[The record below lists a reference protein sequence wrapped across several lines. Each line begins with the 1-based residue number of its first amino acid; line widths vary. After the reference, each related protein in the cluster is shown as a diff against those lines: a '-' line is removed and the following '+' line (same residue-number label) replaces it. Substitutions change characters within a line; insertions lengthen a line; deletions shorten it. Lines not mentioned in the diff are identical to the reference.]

1 MQFARS
7 GFQTANVGRGPT
19 RTRGIQDSQRPS
31 AGIRNPTSP
40 SSRAVWLVPIE
51 PTRLAYGKGLYG
63 KVKPPWRCVNF
74 GNSQSARRVVSLRG
88 GNPCRPTQTASEA
101 LAGALGTS
109 WRHKPMSART
119 SCPPSQRTRGW
130 GGPVRWCKTRPAP
143 TYRFCGR
150 PPNLQQRPVRT
161 AYHGLRPRARL
172 SVLARREFELRLSRW
187 LSPGIGELGK
197 LTGVSMKE
205 NSRPQDDHS
214 VQL

>member
-7 GFQTANVGRGPT
+7 EFPDSDVGRGPT

-40 SSRAVWLVPIE
+40 SSRAVWLVAIE

-63 KVKPPWRCVNF
+63 KGQASLGECVNF

-101 LAGALGTS
+101 LAGAIGTG
-109 WRHKPMSART
+109 WRHKPMSAPHLR
-119 SCPPSQRTRGW
+119 CPPSQRTRGW

-187 LSPGIGELGK
+187 LSPGIGELWQSW
-197 LTGVSMKE
+197 LAF
-205 NSRPQDDHS
+205 P
-214 VQL
+214 